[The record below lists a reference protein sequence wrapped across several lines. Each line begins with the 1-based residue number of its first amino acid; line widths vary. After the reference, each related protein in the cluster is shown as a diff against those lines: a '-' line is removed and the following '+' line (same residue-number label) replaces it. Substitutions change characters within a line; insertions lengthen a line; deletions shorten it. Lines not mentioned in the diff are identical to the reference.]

1 LSQINSNL
9 VYPVTAIGIK
19 RFPPEVGRR
28 NAENAQ
34 NSLSPAG
41 GNVGD
46 DKHSLVPE
54 KDPVRRSL
62 KNAQI
67 QDARNPEE

>member
-19 RFPPEVGRR
+19 GFPPEVGRR

-41 GNVGD
+41 GMLGMINT
-46 DKHSLVPE
+46 HWF
-54 KDPVRRSL
+54 L
-62 KNAQI
+62 KKI
-67 QDARNPEE
+67 L